1 MEGMTELWK
10 GYSFMFIDVTQTVT
24 AQALSLPGSCWRE
37 FYTNPVMVCQSASCV
52 SNKAEFNFWL
62 PVSIPDTDEVSNF
75 YPQTRTWNEG
85 GNNQEILDKV
95 SRCKVC
101 VSDYKLLAVHS
112 FSADKPT
119 NQIRALEQHGWEH
132 RPEMDGYS
140 FLFAGG
146 VKEGAGP
153 SLQAHGSCMRKFTP
167 VSVVQTNGQEVRWL
181 SQNFASIWVTDY
193 QKYLV
198 DHSTDDRDIEWK
210 VNAPDSRIRFR
221 EEVLGKCAIMK
232 RNINRKMRY
241 VADPSMH

>member
-1 MEGMTELWK
+1 
-10 GYSFMFIDVTQTVT
+10 
-24 AQALSLPGSCWRE
+24 
-37 FYTNPVMVCQSASCV
+37 
-52 SNKAEFNFWL
+52 
-62 PVSIPDTDEVSNF
+62 
-75 YPQTRTWNEG
+75 
-85 GNNQEILDKV
+85 
-95 SRCKVC
+95 
-101 VSDYKLLAVHS
+101 
-112 FSADKPT
+112 
-119 NQIRALEQHGWEH
+119 
-132 RPEMDGYS
+132 
-140 FLFAGG
+140 
-146 VKEGAGP
+146 
-153 SLQAHGSCMRKFTP
+153 MRKFTP